1 MKDIQCIISS
11 HFIICL
17 RPGAGGG
24 VDDEMIE
31 VIEMPLKDAWKL
43 VEQGSVHTSPPSF
56 LFGVLWF
63 LTNRAPKV

>member
-1 MKDIQCIISS
+1 MQYFCTISIYV
-11 HFIICL
+11 F
-17 RPGAGGG
+17 RQGAGGG

-31 VIEMPLKDAWKL
+31 VVEMSLKDAWKL